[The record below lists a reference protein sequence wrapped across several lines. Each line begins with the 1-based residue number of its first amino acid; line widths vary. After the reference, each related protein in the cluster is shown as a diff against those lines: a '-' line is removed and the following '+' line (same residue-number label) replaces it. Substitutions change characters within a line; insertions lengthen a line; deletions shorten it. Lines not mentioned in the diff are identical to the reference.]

1 MMMHHFAPS
10 PSLDRLRR
18 DAWTTMTTL
27 LQLSALVQAKPFLNE
42 RIYKDTEAEKTS
54 GHGWSRINADRA

>member
-1 MMMHHFAPS
+1 
-10 PSLDRLRR
+10 
-18 DAWTTMTTL
+18 MTTL

-54 GHGWSRINADRA
+54 GHGWSRMNADRA